1 MDDILLNKAAIIERC
16 LKRLDSLYPGH
27 EDELENNFDRQDAI
41 LLNLQRACEA
51 SIDAGMHLVRIQKL
65 GIPQQSKDA
74 FALLEKEKILTPAL
88 SRQMQAMV
96 GFRNIAVHEYQSLD
110 MEILRSILEHRL
122 CDFQAFSKVLIE
134 IAKTND

>member
-27 EDELENNFDRQDAI
+27 EHELENNFDRQDAI
-41 LLNLQRACEA
+41 LLNLQRACES
-51 SIDAGMHLVRIQKL
+51 SIDAGMHLVRIRKL

-74 FALLEKEKILTPAL
+74 FVLLEKANILDPLL

-110 MEILRSILEHRL
+110 MQILRSILEYRL
-122 CDFQAFSKVLIE
+122 GDFQAFSSLLIE
-134 IAKTND
+134 IARTEN